1 MSWIHTLGG
10 MLIRIAL
17 PLLAAI
23 GAAAFFYYQ
32 RGWVFTLSV
41 WTGLAVGLLIYALLD
56 RIQIL
61 RRLYRRPP
69 R

>member
-1 MSWIHTLGG
+1 MSWSRILLGT
-10 MLIRIAL
+10 LIRISL
-17 PLLAAI
+17 PLLVAV

-41 WTGLAVGLLIYALLD
+41 WTGLALGLLMYALLD